1 MFEIKRVNLTAYKP
15 KHNNMRYFILTLLIS
30 CSLSLSAATEYL
42 VVRQKTGDTSFSI
55 TTIKEISFDG
65 TGAKILFNDGTCQN
79 YAKGS
84 LVSLRFNAGLSAV
97 DGESFYGGSAILF
110 DGEVISVVGVDCEL
124 INVYSL
130 SGALIVSGEGNRLD
144 VSELIEGAYVVQA
157 GSLTSK
163 IIKR

>member
-1 MFEIKRVNLTAYKP
+1 
-15 KHNNMRYFILTLLIS
+15 MRYFILTLLIS
-30 CSLSLSAATEYL
+30 CALSLSATTDYL

-65 TGAKILFNDGTCQN
+65 TGAKISFNDGTYQS
-79 YAKGS
+79 YAKGA
-84 LVSLRFNAGLSAV
+84 LVSLRFNAELSGV
-97 DGESFYGGSAILF
+97 DQDAMLSGPAIFF
-110 DGEVISVVGVDCEL
+110 DGNNITVVGEVCDV

-130 SGALIVSGEGNRLD
+130 SGALIISGDGNRLD
-144 VSELIEGAYVVQA
+144 VSDLIEGVYVVQA